1 MNAASR
7 EGTGSDRER
16 SLPAYERV
24 KNALREAISRGD
36 HAPDVPFVTERQVR
50 ERFGVSA
57 TTAVRALNDLVAEGI
72 VVRKQGKGTFV
83 AERPAVQAGSESGAR
98 SGLRTVACILQ
109 QGVGSH
115 SAQLLD
121 GVETTLSALGY
132 RLYLSY
138 CNDDPD
144 RERAALLDAL
154 EVRPSGIVIYP
165 GDSDANLSV
174 YQQVRDSGIP
184 LVLVDRYHP
193 SVATDAVLADDVA
206 IGHQVTTALIER
218 GHKRI
223 ATLWSETGCTSV
235 RERLSGHLQALREH
249 GLPVRPELTVLRRY
263 SGTDTLERLLG
274 GPEPPTVLM
283 CGNGYVLARVVEDLV
298 ALGIDAPDRVDLA
311 GMDSSGPFDILPI
324 TAVAAVLPSR
334 RIGVEAAELLHRRIG
349 DGEPGA
355 EVEHCIVPVTIRT
368 RDGAPGHL
376 RVVAKG

>member
-1 MNAASR
+1 MNASR
-7 EGTGSDRER
+7 GRTGSGDER
-16 SLPAYERV
+16 ALPAYERV
-24 KNALREAISRGD
+24 KIALREAIAKGD
-36 HAPDVPFVTERQVR
+36 HSPDTPFVTEREVR

-83 AERPAVQAGSESGAR
+83 AESRPEQSRTPGRPGD
-98 SGLRTVACILQ
+98 RTVSCILQ
-109 QGVGSH
+109 QGVGPH
-115 SAQLLD
+115 AAQLLD
-121 GVETTLSALGY
+121 GIETTLSALGY
-132 RLYLSY
+132 RLYLTY

-154 EVRPSGIVIYP
+154 SLRPSGIVIYP

-174 YQQVRDSGIP
+174 YEQARASGIP

-206 IGHQVTTALIER
+206 IGYQVTTALIER

-249 GLPVRPELTVLRRY
+249 GIPVRPELTVLRRY
-263 SGTDTLERLLG
+263 TGTDALERLLG
-274 GPEPPTVLM
+274 GAEPPTVLM

-298 ALGIDAPDRVDLA
+298 TLGIDAPDRVDLA

-324 TAVAAVLPSR
+324 TAVAAILPSR
-334 RIGVEAAELLHRRIG
+334 QIGVDAANLLHRRI
-349 DGEPGA
+349 DEAKPDA
-355 EVEHCIVPVTIRT
+355 EVEHCIIPVTIRT

-376 RVVAKG
+376 RVVARG